1 MTDRH
6 LLPEELELL
15 VDGEDGSAVVPLR
28 AHLQACADCQGRLA
42 VERELIALLEHLPP
56 HAPTPGF
63 ADRVMREVRVFE
75 PWHVA
80 LADSLRRL
88 VPPPG
93 PWRGLAT
100 AGLGGAALSL
110 SVLAMWA
117 VLRLDTLL
125 FLFEIG
131 VDRVQDVMVRGVGQ
145 VVTLALG
152 ETAAALLP
160 TGGIWGAFL
169 ALVALLGSVGAAAL
183 GFRGLL
189 ATVRRGER

>member
-1 MTDRH
+1 MPDRH

-28 AHLQACADCQGRLA
+28 AHLEACAECQGRLS
-42 VERELIALLEHLPP
+42 VERQLIALLEHAP
-56 HAPTPGF
+56 HFAPAPGF

-80 LADSLRRL
+80 LTDSLRRL

-100 AGLGGAALSL
+100 AGLGGVALSL

-117 VLRLDTLL
+117 LLRLDTLL
-125 FLFEIG
+125 FLLDIG
-131 VDRVQDVMVRGVGQ
+131 VDRLQQVMVQGVGA
-145 VVTLALG
+145 VVTLAFG

-160 TGGIWGAFL
+160 TGGAWGAFL
-169 ALVALLGSVGAAAL
+169 AIIALLGSVGVAAL